1 MEKLIERIL
10 SDDLMIDD
18 VIAQA
23 ATNNKPFLEDMNDT
37 EIQYFKI
44 GFDEGIRMAAEILQ
58 EIAAIKEK

>member
-44 GFDEGIRMAAEILQ
+44 GFDEGIRFAEQVIN
-58 EIAAIKEK
+58 EIRIAQS